1 MMRICALNSAL
12 EALRERT
19 MIETPILVLLVVLA
33 IAAIVWW
40 LYAANVAKLP
50 EQMHF
55 GRENIRAAAN
65 AAHQCCALIAQ
76 VTACSFFSTG

>member
-50 EQMHF
+50 ELM
-55 GRENIRAAAN
+55 RK
-65 AAHQCCALIAQ
+65 
-76 VTACSFFSTG
+76 